1 MKATLNDIIDIMEKI
16 APLYLAKN
24 WDNSGLQIGQ
34 REREISNIIVA
45 LDPTPE
51 VVNSACMEKAD
62 LLIVHHPLF
71 FKPMASLNFST
82 PVGALIN
89 KAVCN
94 NLAIFA
100 AHTNLD
106 CVKNGVNDIL
116 AHKIGLKNLKVL
128 CPSMESE
135 LYKLV
140 INVPVEYEQP
150 LLNAIFETN
159 AGVIGTYTNCTFRN
173 KGKGTFKPGD
183 LSNPFAGDK
192 DKISDVDEIRIET
205 LVKKGDLNN
214 IINHA
219 KKKHPYETMGYD
231 VYPVLDSQNC
241 HGLGRVGY
249 LEEKTSLVSFASDIK
264 KKFNIKNVKV
274 SGDPEMVVSCV
285 AVCSGSG
292 SGLMKDFFSSEAQVY
307 ISGDLRYHDAR
318 DAENSHRGLID
329 IGHFL
334 SEYLI
339 VDVLVKRLKEILSKM
354 SFDVKVKACKL
365 EDDPFWT
372 I

>member
-1 MKATLNDIIDIMEKI
+1 MKATLNDIIDIMENI
-16 APLYLAKN
+16 APLYLAKE

-51 VVNSACMEKAD
+51 VVNSACREKAD
-62 LLIVHHPLF
+62 LLIVHHPLL
-71 FKPMASLNFST
+71 FKPLSSLDFST

-106 CVKNGVNDIL
+106 CAKNGINDIL

-128 CPSMESE
+128 CASIESE

-140 INVPVEYEQP
+140 INVPVEYEHAV
-150 LLNAIFETN
+150 LNAIFETN
-159 AGVIGTYTNCTFRN
+159 AGEIDTYTNCTFRN
-173 KGKGTFKPGD
+173 KGRGTFKPGD
-183 LSNPFAGDK
+183 LSNPFTGDK
-192 DKISDVDEIRIET
+192 NKISNINEIRIET
-205 LVKKGDLNN
+205 VVKKCDLNN
-214 IINHA
+214 IIHHV

-231 VYPVLDSQNC
+231 VYPVLGFQDC

-249 LEEKTSLVSFASDIK
+249 LEEKTSLFSFATDIK
-264 KKFNIKNVKV
+264 KKFNMKNIKV
-274 SGDPEMVVSCV
+274 SGDPDMAVSCV

-292 SGLMKDFFSSEAQVY
+292 SGLMKDFFSSGADVY

-318 DAENSHRGLID
+318 DAENSDRGLID

-339 VDVLVKRLKEILSKM
+339 LDVLVKRLKEMLSKM
-354 SFDVKVKACKL
+354 SFDVKVEACSL